1 MKKRAL
7 LFTCISTLLL
17 NLSGCGGEEIQ
28 SGSTDPSTAQIISSQ
43 KTDDTISQ
51 ASTADSAIQTTLYKT
66 SSITDHTSLSETTVS
81 KQVKAKTNTTQ
92 IQITNATTTT
102 ATKVTENTGSV
113 IDSRIHAIFA
123 PIYNGGGKY
132 RLKVISM
139 HDNETIDVG
148 NCNGKMTAASLI
160 KLYVAGAVYEH
171 INSIKAYESYSG
183 ETEKLISNMI
193 SMSDNNACNT
203 LVKRLG
209 DGDANTGMRVVNSFC
224 NSHGFYNTQMN
235 RLMLNFNGLENY
247 TTTLDCCNILKS
259 YYNNE
264 LKGSESIIGYMK
276 AQTVRTKIP
285 SGITD
290 GTIVAN
296 KTGELASVENDS
308 AIVYSSKGVYIM
320 CAMTQDLSNTVLA
333 RNAIVQASATIHQN
347 QLKKNS

>member
-1 MKKRAL
+1 MKPKKKLCMCVMAVMVML
-7 LFTCISTLLL
+7 T
-17 NLSGCGGEEIQ
+17 GCGGAEIR
-28 SGSTDPSTAQIISSQ
+28 STSNDPSTVQIITSRQ
-43 KTDDTISQ
+43 TYDTISGSS
-51 ASTADSAIQTTLYKT
+51 AADSTIQTTHCETSTMTDSSKLSKT
-66 SSITDHTSLSETTVS
+66 TASNQGKANTDIQTTNV
-81 KQVKAKTNTTQ
+81 
-92 IQITNATTTT
+92 TTTT
-102 ATKVTENTGSV
+102 AAKVTANTGSG

-123 PIYNGGGKY
+123 PVYNGGGKY
-132 RLKVISM
+132 CLKVISL

-148 NCNGKMTAASLI
+148 NCDSKMTAASLI

-171 INSIKAYESYSG
+171 MNSIKAYESYSG
-183 ETEKLISNMI
+183 ETENLISNMI
-193 SMSDNNACNT
+193 SLSDNNACNT

-209 DGDANTGMRVVNSFC
+209 NGDANTGMRVVNSFC

>member
-1 MKKRAL
+1 MKRKAV
-7 LFTCISTLLL
+7 LFICISTLLL
-17 NLSGCGGEEIQ
+17 NLSGCGGEEIR

-51 ASTADSAIQTTLYKT
+51 ASTADSAIQTTLYKA

-81 KQVKAKTNTTQ
+81 KQVKAKANTTQ
-92 IQITNATTTT
+92 IQTINATTTT
-102 ATKVTENTGSV
+102 AAKVTANTGSG

-123 PIYNGGGKY
+123 PVYNGGGKY

-139 HDNETIDVG
+139 HDNDTIDVG
-148 NCNGKMTAASLI
+148 NCNGEMTAASLI
-160 KLYVAGAVYEH
+160 KLYVAGTVYERM
-171 INSIKAYESYSG
+171 NSIKAYESYFG

-193 SMSDNNACNT
+193 SLSDNNACNT

-209 DGDANTGMRVVNSFC
+209 DGNANKGMELVNRFC
-224 NSHGFYNTQMN
+224 SIHGFNSTQMN

-247 TTTLDCCNILKS
+247 TSTTDCCNILKS
-259 YYNNE
+259 YYKNE
-264 LKGSESIIGYMK
+264 LKGSENIISYMK

-290 GTIVAN
+290 GTVVAN

-308 AIVYSSKGVYIM
+308 AIVYLANGPYIM
-320 CAMTQDLSNTVLA
+320 CVMSQNLSNTSLA
-333 RNAIVQASATIHQN
+333 RNAIVQASAAVYVN
-347 QLKKNS
+347 QIRKNS